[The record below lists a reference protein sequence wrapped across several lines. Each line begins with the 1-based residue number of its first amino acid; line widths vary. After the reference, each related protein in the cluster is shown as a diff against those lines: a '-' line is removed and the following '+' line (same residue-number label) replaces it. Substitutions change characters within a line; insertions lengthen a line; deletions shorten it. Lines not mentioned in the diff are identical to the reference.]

1 MSKPLLLVCIPVAL
15 WSVSALAQN
24 ISGQWQGT
32 FRRDSKDL
40 RIVVEIKKENDGGW
54 KALFHSIDQITEVIA
69 ADTVI
74 LDGSSLRLS
83 AESIG
88 SSFQGRLNPGGTVI
102 TGQWLCKEADFLGT
116 EGKAVPLELRRAS
129 KRTAWRIDPT
139 AHTTRFV
146 TVEPGINLEV
156 LDWGGQ
162 GRDLVLIPG
171 SGNTAHI
178 FDQFATK
185 LVLSYHVY
193 GITRRGFGASSVPPP
208 TPANYAAD
216 RLGDDVLAV
225 IHALGLVKP
234 VLVGHSLGGEEL
246 SSVGSRQPDQVAGLI
261 YLDAAYHWA
270 YYDSSHG
277 DLIVDRNEAIR
288 ELQHLQPGRQPQ
300 LPGLL
305 IRDLL
310 ESALPALEKDLR
322 EEQQQ
327 LKGAPVAA
335 PESMPMTVG
344 YALQMGMQKYT
355 NIPVPVLAIYAIP
368 HDRGIADPAA
378 AAAADAK
385 DMETSGVP
393 AKAFQAGVP
402 SARVVILPHAK
413 HYIFTSNEADVLR
426 EMKAFI
432 GSLP

>member
-1 MSKPLLLVCIPVAL
+1 LSKTLLLVCIQFAV
-15 WSVSALAQN
+15 WNVSALAQN
-24 ISGQWQGT
+24 IGGHWQGT
-32 FRRDSKDL
+32 LRGDSRDL

-54 KALFHSIDQITEVIA
+54 KALLHSIDQITEVIA
-69 ADTVI
+69 ADSVT
-74 LDGSSLRLS
+74 LNGSWLRLS

-88 SSFQGRLNPGGTVI
+88 SSFQGRLNPGGTVM
-102 TGQWLCKEADFLGT
+102 TGQWSGKEPDFLGT
-116 EGKAVPLELRRAS
+116 KGNTVPLELRRAS
-129 KRTAWRIDPT
+129 KKNAWRVDPT
-139 AHTTRFV
+139 AHTTKFITVQAGV
-146 TVEPGINLEV
+146 TLEV

-162 GRDLVLIPG
+162 GRNLVLIPG

-178 FDQFATK
+178 FDPFATK
-185 LVLSYHVY
+185 LALSYHVY

-234 VLVGHSLGGEEL
+234 VLAGHSLGGEEL

-261 YLDAAYHWA
+261 YLEAAYHWA
-270 YYDSSHG
+270 YYDSAHS
-277 DLIVDRNEAIR
+277 DLIANRNEVIR
-288 ELQHLQPGRQPQ
+288 KLQQLRVGQP

-310 ESALPALEKDLR
+310 DALPALEKDLR
-322 EEQQQ
+322 EEQQK
-327 LKGAPVAA
+327 LNGALAAA
-335 PESMPMTVG
+335 PESLPMTVG
-344 YALQMGMQKYT
+344 WALQFGMQKYT

-402 SARVVILPHAK
+402 SARVVILPHAD
-413 HYIFTSNEADVLR
+413 HYIYTSNEADVLR

-432 GSLP
+432 SSLP